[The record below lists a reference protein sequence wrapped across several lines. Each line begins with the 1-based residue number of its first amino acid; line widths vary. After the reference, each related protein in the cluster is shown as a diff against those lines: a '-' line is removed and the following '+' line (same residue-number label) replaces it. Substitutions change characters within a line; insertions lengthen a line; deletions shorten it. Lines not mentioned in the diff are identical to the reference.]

1 MVRAAVPAD
10 AAAMSA
16 VLIGSITSLCA
27 ADHGNRPE
35 SLSRWLANKTP
46 DGVLGWFA
54 VPQNRLI
61 VAERDGVL
69 AAVGGFNTGRE
80 IILNYVSP
88 AHRFAGVS
96 KALLATMEA
105 ELGPG
110 EAHLSSTATALTFYR
125 AMGWEETGALD
136 HWAGMV
142 SYPMR
147 KAL

>member
-1 MVRAAVPAD
+1 M
-10 AAAMSA
+10 
-16 VLIGSITSLCA
+16 
-27 ADHGNRPE
+27 
-35 SLSRWLANKTP
+35 
-46 DGVLGWFA
+46 
-54 VPQNRLI
+54 
-61 VAERDGVL
+61 L